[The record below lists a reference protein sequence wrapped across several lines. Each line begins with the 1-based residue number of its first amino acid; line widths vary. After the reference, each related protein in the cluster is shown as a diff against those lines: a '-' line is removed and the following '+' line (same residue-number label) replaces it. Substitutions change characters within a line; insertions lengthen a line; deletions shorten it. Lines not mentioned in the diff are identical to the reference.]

1 MLQGVAKCY
10 AQKLGTKNV
19 IAFFPSETQK
29 RIIYVWHGSCSIYR
43 YKKERMKMRKSSYY
57 RGSDDGYDYS
67 RDNRNGEVDIFLKSL
82 ESYYAEKKRKE
93 EEEKKESK

>member
-1 MLQGVAKCY
+1 
-10 AQKLGTKNV
+10 
-19 IAFFPSETQK
+19 
-29 RIIYVWHGSCSIYR
+29 
-43 YKKERMKMRKSSYY
+43 MRKSSYY

-93 EEEKKESK
+93 EEEKKESKWDENGNASSNRCKE

>member
-29 RIIYVWHGSCSIYR
+29 KIIYVWHGSCSIYR
-43 YKKERMKMRKSSYY
+43 YKKERMKMMNKTVQNSVKRMKNEQNRQVAYNMPIVNKDMKKNDEIVRK
-57 RGSDDGYDYS
+57 
-67 RDNRNGEVDIFLKSL
+67 FF
-82 ESYYAEKKRKE
+82 ESMKG
-93 EEEKKESK
+93 

>member
-29 RIIYVWHGSCSIYR
+29 KIIYVWHGSCSIYR
-43 YKKERMKMRKSSYY
+43 YKKERIKMMNKTVQNSVKRMKNEQNRQVAYNMPIVNKDMKKNDEIVRK
-57 RGSDDGYDYS
+57 
-67 RDNRNGEVDIFLKSL
+67 FF
-82 ESYYAEKKRKE
+82 ESMKG
-93 EEEKKESK
+93 